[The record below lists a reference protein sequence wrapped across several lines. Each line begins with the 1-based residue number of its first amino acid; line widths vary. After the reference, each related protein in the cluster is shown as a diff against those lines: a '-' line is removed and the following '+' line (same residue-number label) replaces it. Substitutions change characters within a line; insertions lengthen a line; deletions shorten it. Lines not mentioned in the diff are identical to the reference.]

1 MIIDVAGKDL
11 GSASDKRNQ
20 LATCSFVK
28 GTLFGNNR
36 RSMLNNLAAAFLIA
50 DKSYEFSH
58 NFNKVL
64 KKISVKEFIFSKVA
78 GLYHASLLKKT
89 QSLRGNCPNTELF
102 LFRIFLNSD

>member
-64 KKISVKEFIFSKVA
+64 KKEFIFSKVA

-102 LFRIFLNSD
+102 LFRIFPNSD

>member
-1 MIIDVAGKDL
+1 MITDVAGKDL

-64 KKISVKEFIFSKVA
+64 KKYLWKSSYLVKLQACIMRH
-78 GLYHASLLKKT
+78 Y
-89 QSLRGNCPNTELF
+89 
-102 LFRIFLNSD
+102 